1 MWRRT
6 VAQPGILFG
15 RRQPPDVRSTF
26 PSVYYRI
33 VEIDVKHQRKIL
45 KIVFRQHGACLFGLI
60 LASFCATGAEK
71 IKHFVN
77 VYLHCIV
84 SSLKKINNMTTFP
97 LKKFYQRPWWAVVQ
111 LSGWQV
117 SVDSCSGTFKPAL
130 PHDCAF

>member
-6 VAQPGILFG
+6 VAQTGISIW
-15 RRQPPDVRSTF
+15 RRQPPDIRSTV
-26 PSVYYRI
+26 PSVYFRI

-45 KIVFRQHGACLFGLI
+45 TIVFRQHGACLFGQI

-84 SSLKKINNMTTFP
+84 SILKKINNMTTSP
-97 LKKFYQRPWWAVVQ
+97 SREKFCQRPWWAVV
-111 LSGWQV
+111 LVGNCSVVRFAGV
-117 SVDSCSGTFKPAL
+117 S
-130 PHDCAF
+130 